1 MQARWMA
8 LAAGGLALAGC
19 SLLPATSCLPPA
31 QPMAAAELVFG
42 RAIGDRL
49 GVSEADFA
57 RFVAVEIAP
66 RFAGFTVLDS
76 TGQWRDP
83 ARGRLVREPGKLVMI
98 MFADDP
104 AKRAALADIAEAYKR
119 QFHQQSVLVAIRPAC
134 VSF

>member
-1 MQARWMA
+1 MRAGWIA

-19 SLLPATSCLPPA
+19 QSLPATGCLPPA

-42 RAIGDRL
+42 RNIGDRL

-57 RFVAVEIAP
+57 RFAAAEIAP
-66 RFAGFTVLDS
+66 RFPGFTVVDS
-76 TGQWRDP
+76 LGQWRDP

-98 MFADDP
+98 AFPDRPEA
-104 AKRAALADIAEAYKR
+104 RAALADIAEAYKHEF
-119 QFHQQSVLVAIRPAC
+119 QQQSVLVAVRPAC